1 MSSAYI
7 STIAALAGS
16 TLGGL
21 TSLASAWLTQHR
33 QDRAARLTQDRAR
46 RRELYAQF
54 INEASR
60 LYADALAHNEA
71 EISSLVGVYSL
82 ISQMRILSSPDVVER
97 AEVLIRMIVDTYF
110 TPNKTLPELRHL
122 IDGHTLDSLRAFSE
136 ECRKELGRV

>member
-21 TSLASAWLTQHR
+21 TSIASAWLTQQR
-33 QDRAARLTQDRAR
+33 QDRAARLAQDRAK

-54 INEASR
+54 TNEASK

-82 ISQMRILSSPDVVER
+82 ISQMRILSSPATVER
-97 AEVLIRMIVDTYF
+97 AEELIRVIVDTYF
-110 TPNKTLPELRHL
+110 TPNKTLPELRNL
-122 IDGHTLDSLRAFSE
+122 IESHTLDPLRAFSE
-136 ECRKELGRV
+136 ECRKELNSV